1 MYQSS
6 PELMKLQKEQAT
18 VEQQLKQLQHNQ
30 QRLENRKSY
39 YKKADRKKRT
49 HRLCTIA
56 GTIESIA
63 PEIRDLTLP
72 EVNELLE
79 SILDLPDVRR
89 VIYNAVLLHLEKL
102 TPAVLNDLV
111 KAVYVHAPDNSSG
124 HRVQDVEISY
134 NYIGILPATLLYD
147 LQNGKTA

>member
-6 PELMKLQKEQAT
+6 PELIKLQKEQAT

-39 YKKADRKKRT
+39 YEKADRKKRT

-56 GTIESIA
+56 GTVESIA
-63 PEIRDLTLP
+63 PEIRELTLP

-79 SILDLPDVRR
+79 GILEMPDVQRA
-89 VIYNAVLLHLEKL
+89 IHNAVLLHREKEE
-102 TPAVLNDLV
+102 PPIGPV
-111 KAVYVHAPDNSSG
+111 SS
-124 HRVQDVEISY
+124 EC
-134 NYIGILPATLLYD
+134 NT
-147 LQNGKTA
+147 N

>member
-1 MYQSS
+1 MYQSN
-6 PELMKLQKEQAT
+6 PELMKLQQEQFS
-18 VEQQLKQLQHNQ
+18 VEQQLKQLQHKQ

-39 YKKADRKKRT
+39 YEKADRKKRT

-63 PEIRDLTLP
+63 PDIRDLTLP

-89 VIYNAVLLHLEKL
+89 AIYNAVLLHREKE
-102 TPAVLNDLV
+102 
-111 KAVYVHAPDNSSG
+111 
-124 HRVQDVEISY
+124 DVP
-134 NYIGILPATLLYD
+134 IGPVSPECNTD
-147 LQNGKTA
+147 

>member
-1 MYQSS
+1 MYQSN
-6 PELMKLQKEQAT
+6 PELTKLQQEQAS
-18 VEQQLKQLQHNQ
+18 VEQQLKQLQHKQ

-39 YKKADRKKRT
+39 YEKADRKKRT

-89 VIYNAVLLHLEKL
+89 AIYNAVLLHREKE
-102 TPAVLNDLV
+102 
-111 KAVYVHAPDNSSG
+111 
-124 HRVQDVEISY
+124 DVP
-134 NYIGILPATLLYD
+134 IGPVSPECNTD
-147 LQNGKTA
+147 

>member
-6 PELMKLQKEQAT
+6 PELLRFQQEQAS

-39 YKKADRKKRT
+39 YEKADRKKRT

-56 GTIESIA
+56 GTMESIA
-63 PEIRDLTLP
+63 PEIKELTLP

-79 SILDLPDVRR
+79 GILEMPDVQRA
-89 VIYNAVLLHLEKL
+89 IHNAVLLHRKED
-102 TPAVLNDLV
+102 VLIGPV
-111 KAVYVHAPDNSSG
+111 SSE
-124 HRVQDVEISY
+124 RNTD
-134 NYIGILPATLLYD
+134 
-147 LQNGKTA
+147 